1 MSVVE
6 QKEKSLAE
14 AVAILIEE
22 IHKSFPVVS
31 TRPIPPYEDED
42 FTLEVKIPVEM
53 DREAVMN
60 ECIRHAM
67 RVEDQFGFSILIRVK
82 REKEKTV
89 TAAS

>member
-1 MSVVE
+1 MSVVD

-42 FTLEVKIPVEM
+42 FTLEVKISAGM
-53 DREAVMN
+53 DREEVMN
-60 ECIRHAM
+60 ACIRHAL
-67 RVEDQFGFSILIRVK
+67 RIEDQFGFTILTRVK
-82 REKEKTV
+82 V
-89 TAAS
+89 G

>member
-1 MSVVE
+1 MSLIKK
-6 QKEKSLAE
+6 KEKSLAE

-22 IHKSFPVVS
+22 IHKSFPKVS
-31 TRPIPPYEDED
+31 TRPIPPYDDED

-60 ECIRHAM
+60 ECIRHAI

-82 REKEKTV
+82 KNKEKTV
-89 TAAS
+89 TVVS